1 MGVGLVLTSTLHGRR
16 APLRTTRVHYGRMWW
31 RGTYEVM
38 RQVDLADGRG
48 SSLEDSGRGAKECS
62 ESASAGKGA
71 WVLVVSTPI
80 VRPLRRNV
88 DGVKIDQ
95 KHCAFTSFRQ
105 E

>member
-1 MGVGLVLTSTLHGRR
+1 MEDALLLVTPEFNMGGCGGGGTS
-16 APLRTTRVHYGRMWW
+16 
-31 RGTYEVM
+31 EVM

-48 SSLEDSGRGAKECS
+48 SSPEDSGRGAKERS

-71 WVLVVSTPI
+71 LVLVVSTPI